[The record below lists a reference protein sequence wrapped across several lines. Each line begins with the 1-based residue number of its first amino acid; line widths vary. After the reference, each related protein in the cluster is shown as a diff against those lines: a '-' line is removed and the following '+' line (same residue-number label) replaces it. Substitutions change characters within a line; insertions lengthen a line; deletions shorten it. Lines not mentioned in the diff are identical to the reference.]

1 MIQQILATDLDELL
15 RRGTVVHLLDVRQ
28 PWEHDLVALP
38 NSQLIPLNQLPE
50 RLGEIAPP
58 DGAALVV
65 YCHHGVR
72 SLRAA
77 AMLRDS
83 GFDKVY
89 SLAGGIEAWSEQVDP
104 RVKRY

>member
-1 MIQQILATDLDELL
+1 MIQQIFAADLAEML
-15 RRGTVVHLLDVRQ
+15 RRGEAVHLLDVRQ
-28 PWEHDLVALP
+28 PWEHELVALP
-38 NSQLIPLNQLPE
+38 GSQLIPLGELPD
-50 RLGEIAPP
+50 RLSEVAPP

-77 AMLRDS
+77 ALLRQN
-83 GFDKVY
+83 GHENVY
-89 SLAGGIEAWSEQVDP
+89 SLAGGIAAWSDEVDP